1 MVPTCGAGVTAAA
14 GTSLAHH
21 LFRQVFALTKSLQ
34 LNRKHSE
41 SPHHAFAHCE
51 VFATAA
57 PLRARTSIS
66 VSFSGQ
72 PLSWPL
78 RVLGLVSHYLTNY
91 LMRRRPIVRRRSF
104 LEQQFSTH
112 CSLSSIILSFPRLF
126 LISRDVIDVLLSR
139 LRCLAASTCMFKPDS
154 DSSNL
159 LQDKQVSMQLV
170 SMDNE

>member
-21 LFRQVFALTKSLQ
+21 LFHYVFAVVKSPRN
-34 LNRKHSE
+34 NREHSE
-41 SPHHAFAHCE
+41 SPRHTSVHCE

-78 RVLGLVSHYLTNY
+78 PVLGLVSHYLTNY
-91 LMRRRPIVRRRSF
+91 LIGRRPIVKGRSF
-104 LEQQFSTH
+104 LEQKDSTL
-112 CSLSSIILSFPRLF
+112 CSLSGIILSFPRLF
-126 LISRDVIDVLLSR
+126 QPSRNIIDVLLSIS
-139 LRCLAASTCMFKPDS
+139 RCLATDTCMS
-154 DSSNL
+154 
-159 LQDKQVSMQLV
+159 
-170 SMDNE
+170 